1 MFVRA
6 LPNHTSAGNNAQD
19 MFLWPG
25 IRLIGCGG
33 KVPRGVFVHV
43 ESLGDGELLL
53 DNGTRVKY
61 EDLHKCLRLA
71 HCLTYASAQGL
82 TLKGRVRLETVG
94 RHFGIKHLYVGA
106 SRATSSDLLEVC

>member
-1 MFVRA
+1 MFKRA
-6 LPNHTSAGNNAQD
+6 LPCHTKAENNAQD

-33 KVPRGVFVHV
+33 TVARGIFVHV
-43 ESLGDGELLL
+43 ESLGDTDLQL
-53 DNGTRVKY
+53 DNGTRLAY

-82 TLKGRVRLETVG
+82 TLRGRVRLETLGV
-94 RHFGIKHLYVGA
+94 HFTIKHLYVGA
-106 SRATSSDLLEVC
+106 SRVTSSDLLEVS